1 MDRRCLR
8 SLLVLIVSH
17 LELVD
22 FRNYVSA
29 QFDLTAGTTAVI
41 GDNGQGKTNLAEA
54 LAYLAT
60 LTSFR
65 GAPGD
70 ALIRVGADQAII
82 RATVHHDDGRDSL
95 IEAELH
101 AVGRN
106 RVQVNKQK
114 LQRVRDLLGTVRVT
128 VFSPD
133 DLIVVKGGPGERRRF
148 MDDTLVALAT
158 KYDAIRLEIDRIV
171 KQRNSLLKQAQKA
184 GHRDLPTEIAVTL
197 DVWDAKFSEIADQF
211 GYARATLVARITPM
225 VQEAYEQL
233 AGAATPIELRY
244 EPEWRRVGLQAA
256 LQAVRADDVRRG
268 VSTIGPHRDELELS
282 INGLASRTHASQ
294 GEQRTLALA
303 LRLAGHRLVTERTQ
317 TAPVLVLDDVLS
329 ELDDGRARALLGHL
343 PVGQVV
349 ITTASELP
357 PAADADR
364 ILRINHGAIVSDPAS
379 SD

>member
-1 MDRRCLR
+1 
-8 SLLVLIVSH
+8 LIVSH

-29 QFDLTAGTTAVI
+29 QFDLTAGTTAII

-70 ALIRVGADQAII
+70 ALIRVGAEQAVI

-101 AVGRN
+101 TVGRN
-106 RVQVNKQK
+106 RVQVNKQR
-114 LQRVRDLLGTVRVT
+114 LQRARDLLGTVRVT

-133 DLIVVKGGPGERRRF
+133 DLIVVKGGPGDRRRF

-171 KQRNSLLKQAQKA
+171 KQRNTLLKQAQKLGGRA
-184 GHRDLPTEIAVTL
+184 ELPAEFAVSL
-197 DVWDAKFSEIADQF
+197 DVWDAKFTEIADQF

-233 AGAATPIELRY
+233 AGVSTPIELRY
-244 EPEWRRVGLQAA
+244 EPEWRRVGMLVA
-256 LQAVRADDVRRG
+256 LREARADDVRRG
-268 VSTIGPHRDELELS
+268 VSTVGPHRDELELR

-303 LRLAGHRLVTERTQ
+303 LRLAGHRLVTERTGS
-317 TAPVLVLDDVLS
+317 APVLVLDDVLS

-343 PVGQVV
+343 PDGQVV

-357 PAADADR
+357 PDARADR
-364 ILRINHGAIVSDPAS
+364 ILRIEHGAVAAHS
-379 SD
+379 

>member
-1 MDRRCLR
+1 
-8 SLLVLIVSH
+8 LIVSH

-70 ALIRVGADQAII
+70 ALIRVGAEQAVI

-101 AVGRN
+101 TVGRN
-106 RVQVNKQK
+106 RVQVNKQR
-114 LQRVRDLLGTVRVT
+114 LQRARDLLGTVRVT

-133 DLIVVKGGPGERRRF
+133 DLIVVKGGPGDRRRF

-171 KQRNSLLKQAQKA
+171 KQRNTLLKQAQKLGGRA
-184 GHRDLPTEIAVTL
+184 ELPAEFAVSL
-197 DVWDAKFSEIADQF
+197 DVWDAKFTEIADQF

-233 AGAATPIELRY
+233 AGVSTPIELRY
-244 EPEWRRVGLQAA
+244 EPEWRRVGMLAA
-256 LQAVRADDVRRG
+256 LREARADDVRRG
-268 VSTIGPHRDELELS
+268 VSTVGPHRDELELR

-303 LRLAGHRLVTERTQ
+303 LRLAGHRLVTERTGS
-317 TAPVLVLDDVLS
+317 APVLVLDDVLS

-343 PVGQVV
+343 PDGQVV

-357 PAADADR
+357 PDARADR
-364 ILRINHGAIVSDPAS
+364 ILRIEHGAVAAHS
-379 SD
+379 

>member
-1 MDRRCLR
+1 M
-8 SLLVLIVSH
+8 
-17 LELVD
+17 
-22 FRNYVSA
+22 SA
-29 QFDLTAGTTAVI
+29 QFDLTAGTTAII

-70 ALIRVGADQAII
+70 ALIRVGAEQAVI

-101 AVGRN
+101 TVGRN
-106 RVQVNKQK
+106 RVQVNKQR
-114 LQRVRDLLGTVRVT
+114 LQRARDLLGTVRVT

-133 DLIVVKGGPGERRRF
+133 DLIVVKGGPGDRRRF

-171 KQRNSLLKQAQKA
+171 KQRNTLLKQAQKLGGRA
-184 GHRDLPTEIAVTL
+184 ELPAEFAVSL
-197 DVWDAKFSEIADQF
+197 DVWDAKFTEIADQF

-233 AGAATPIELRY
+233 AGVSTPIELRY
-244 EPEWRRVGLQAA
+244 EPEWRRVGMLVA
-256 LQAVRADDVRRG
+256 LREARADDVRRG
-268 VSTIGPHRDELELS
+268 VSTVGPHRDELELR

-303 LRLAGHRLVTERTQ
+303 LRLAGHRLVTERTGS
-317 TAPVLVLDDVLS
+317 APVLVLDDVLS

-343 PVGQVV
+343 PDGQVV

-357 PAADADR
+357 PDARADR
-364 ILRINHGAIVSDPAS
+364 ILRIEHGAVAAHS
-379 SD
+379 